1 MNQTFA
7 KDILAGLSANPKR
20 ISSRYFYDERG
31 SQLFQAIMQLDE
43 YYLTR
48 CEYDILLEH
57 KAAIL
62 KLFQSK
68 QVEARQEREGQ
79 VMTDEDY
86 FELIEFGAG
95 DGLKVKLL
103 LSHFL
108 QQQANFKYIPID
120 ISADALNGLIADLRK
135 TLPELET
142 EGMQDEYFKA
152 LKFLKTRSD
161 VRKVVLFLG
170 ANIGNFNEA
179 EAVRFLTDLRNSLN
193 PDDLLMIGFDLKKDP
208 NRILAAYNDASGVTR
223 AFNLNLLQRINRE
236 LGGNFDLNH
245 FQHYPSY
252 DPASGEARSYLIST
266 RRQTVQLAE
275 LQTSFEFDA
284 WEPIHVEISRKY
296 DLKTIHRLAEQSGF
310 RVLQHF
316 FDQQHSFVDSLWQ
329 VGE

>member
-7 KDILAGLSANPKR
+7 QDLLAGLSAYPKR

-31 SQLFQAIMQLDE
+31 SRLFRAIMQLDE

-48 CEYDILLEH
+48 CEYEILSEH
-57 KAAIL
+57 KAAML

-68 QVEARQEREGQ
+68 PLEARPEGEEP
-79 VMTDEDY
+79 VMTDDNY

-108 QQQANFKYIPID
+108 QQQAHFKYIPID
-120 ISADALNGLIADLRK
+120 ISADALNGLIADLK
-135 TLPELET
+135 QTFPQLET

-152 LKFLKTRSD
+152 LHFLKTRSN

-179 EAVRFLTDLRNSLN
+179 EAVRFLSDLRASLL

-208 NRILAAYNDASGVTR
+208 NRIRAAYNDASGVTR
-223 AFNLNLLQRINRE
+223 DFNLNLLRRINRE
-236 LGGNFDLNH
+236 FRADFDLNH
-245 FQHYPSY
+245 FQHEPSY
-252 DPASGEARSYLIST
+252 DPSSGEARSYLIST
-266 RRQTVQLAE
+266 RVQTVRIPA
-275 LQTSFEFDA
+275 LQAAFQFDA

-296 DLKTIHRLAEQSGF
+296 DLKTITRLAEQSGF
-310 RVLQHF
+310 RILKHF
-316 FDQQHSFVDSLWQ
+316 FDQQHFFVDSLWQ
-329 VGE
+329 VGD

>member
-7 KDILAGLSANPKR
+7 RDLLAGLSANPKR

-48 CEYDILLEH
+48 CEYEILAEH

-68 QVEARQEREGQ
+68 PVEARPEGQ
-79 VMTDEDY
+79 ASSDDDY

-108 QQQANFKYIPID
+108 QQQAHFKYIPID
-120 ISADALNGLIADLRK
+120 ISADALNGLIADLK
-135 TLPELET
+135 QTFPQLET

-152 LKFLKTRSD
+152 LHFLKTRSD

-179 EAVRFLTDLRNSLN
+179 EAVRFLSDLRTSLN
-193 PDDLLMIGFDLKKDP
+193 ADDLLMIGFDLKKDP
-208 NRILAAYNDASGVTR
+208 NRIRAAYNDAAGVTR
-223 AFNLNLLQRINRE
+223 DFNLNLLQRINRE
-236 LGGNFDLNH
+236 FGADFDLHH

-252 DPASGEARSYLIST
+252 DPLSGEARSYLIST
-266 RRQTVQLAE
+266 RAQTVRIPA
-275 LQTSFEFDA
+275 LQATFAFDA

-296 DLKTIHRLAEQSGF
+296 DLKTITRLAGQSGF
-310 RVLQHF
+310 RILQHF
-316 FDQQHSFVDSLWQ
+316 FDQQDFFVDSLWQ
-329 VGE
+329 VGD